1 LYHDPSHWRGH
12 LVPVDTTPAIA
23 DTSRPRLSTDEWAYS
38 IARTALVV
46 VLAGLYVLDVISPAD
61 ALGRNLYL
69 AALGLKAFTTIVFA
83 YLVVGLRLPTARAMM
98 LVLVPDMITI
108 GTFTYL
114 ARSGDWYYA
123 VAVTMPVFYAFIV
136 RKREARGA
144 GIAVAVAYVVG
155 VAFTGPQT
163 VAGVIVFG
171 LKAAV
176 IPLTTFLVANSV
188 EKRRVRE
195 ESVERSAA
203 DTESLNDQLRR
214 RVQAL
219 QAVSDITEIV
229 HSSLDFDRV
238 GPQVLE
244 IVARA
249 IGVKTCCL
257 FVIDKAHSE
266 TLFSASQGT
275 SETLA
280 DISGVASP
288 AEVGDFLTCVPVFEH
303 DPTMVLFCTT
313 NEALDAMSDE
323 DRLVLSAVASELV
336 VAVENSRL
344 YRLTSRLAVTDE
356 LTGLA
361 NYRHL
366 QHRLDE
372 ELARASRYGKHL
384 SLLMLDA
391 DDFKAFN
398 DAYGHVTGD
407 AALADLGS
415 IIRSRVREVDV
426 VARYGGEEFSV
437 VLPETDAAG
446 AFVVAEKIREAIEL
460 HRFIDGDGNRSCHLT
475 MSIGLATFPTHGHD
489 KDSVLREADDALY
502 HAKNGGKN
510 RVRTPRR
517 HAAAAKT
524 DAGDV
529 GITPDESMGV

>member
-1 LYHDPSHWRGH
+1 MPVEP
-12 LVPVDTTPAIA
+12 VPPTDSA
-23 DTSRPRLSTDEWAYS
+23 TSSRFTADEWAYA
-38 IARTALVV
+38 IARTVLVV
-46 VLAGLYVLDVISPAD
+46 ALAVLYMLDVVSPTD
-61 ALGRNLYL
+61 VFDRNLYL
-69 AALGLKAFTTIVFA
+69 AALGLKALNTVAFA
-83 YLVVGLRLPTARAMM
+83 LLATVGRVPTDRAMM
-98 LVLVPDMITI
+98 LVLVPDVVTL

-114 ARSGDWYYA
+114 AQLGDWYYA
-123 VAVTMPVFYAFIV
+123 VAVTMPIFYALIV
-136 RKREARGA
+136 RKREARAA
-144 GIAVAVAYVVG
+144 GIAVALAYVVG
-155 VAFTGPQT
+155 VAFTAPQT
-163 VAGVIVFG
+163 IAEVLLLAV
-171 LKAAV
+171 KAAM
-176 IPLTTFLVANSV
+176 IPLATYLVANSV

-195 ESVERSAA
+195 EGVEKSAA

-257 FVIDKAHSE
+257 FVIDKTHSE

-275 SETLA
+275 SEAMT
-280 DISGVASP
+280 DISGIASP

-313 NEALDAMSDE
+313 SEALEAMSDE

-460 HRFIDGDGNRSCHLT
+460 HRFVDSEGHRSCHLT
-475 MSIGLATFPTHGHD
+475 VSIGLATFPTHGHD
-489 KDSVLREADDALY
+489 KDAVLREADDALY

-517 HAAAAKT
+517 HSTATK
-524 DAGDV
+524 AGASDV
-529 GITPDESMGV
+529 GVAPDESMGA

>member
-1 LYHDPSHWRGH
+1 L
-12 LVPVDTTPAIA
+12 LVLT
-23 DTSRPRLSTDEWAYS
+23 
-38 IARTALVV
+38 
-46 VLAGLYVLDVISPAD
+46 LAGLYALDVVSPTD
-61 ALGRNLYL
+61 GFGRNLYL
-69 AALGLKAFTTIVFA
+69 AALGLKAFNTLVFV
-83 YLVVGLRLPTARAMM
+83 YLVAGLRLTAARAMM
-98 LVLVPDMITI
+98 IVLVPDMITVA
-108 GTFTYL
+108 TFTFL
-114 ARSGDWYYA
+114 AEFGDWYYA
-123 VAVTMPVFYAFIV
+123 VAVTMPIFYAFIV
-136 RKREARGA
+136 TKNEARGA
-144 GIAVAVAYVVG
+144 GIAVALAY
-155 VAFTGPQT
+155 
-163 VAGVIVFG
+163 VAGVALTGPHTLAVVLVFA
-171 LKAAV
+171 LKAVV
-176 IPLTTFLVANSV
+176 IPLSTFLVANSV

-195 ESVERSAA
+195 ESVAQSAA
-203 DTESLNDQLRR
+203 ETVSLNDQLRR

-257 FVIDKAHSE
+257 FVIDKTRSE
-266 TLFSASQGT
+266 TLFSASRGT
-275 SETLA
+275 SAAMA
-280 DISGVASP
+280 DMSEVASP

-313 NEALDAMSDE
+313 SESLEVMTDE

-372 ELARASRYGKHL
+372 ELARASRYGKPL

-415 IIRSRVREVDV
+415 IIRGRVREVDV

-437 VLPETDAAG
+437 ILPETDAAG
-446 AFVVAEKIREAIEL
+446 AFVVAEKIREAVEL
-460 HRFIDGDGNRSCHLT
+460 HHFVDDNGERSCHLT
-475 MSIGLATFPTHGHD
+475 VSIGLGTFPAHAND
-489 KDSVLREADDALY
+489 KDGLLREADDALY

-517 HAAAAKT
+517 RPATEDHGT
-524 DAGDV
+524 DDIGAV
-529 GITPDESMGV
+529 PDEWMGA